1 MTAAAMRALVAGEA
15 GGPDVLRIEQRPVPV
30 PASGSLRIRVS
41 RCGLNPLD
49 LMARRGGAPWLTP
62 SWPVVLGIE
71 HSGRID
77 AVGEG
82 VDESWIGRHVTSNTV
97 LGGNADYSVVPEAAV
112 TLSPEGLDPDVAAVY
127 RGATHTAWRVLQ
139 LHGPPTDSQGWVLV
153 HSAAGTV
160 GPVATQLAKAR
171 GLRVVGVTSS
181 QAKAD
186 WAKPFGADE
195 IVVATGEDWV
205 APVRALTGDAGV
217 ALAIDGAG
225 GAAAL
230 RNIELLAPLGACV
243 FLGASSGTQAPAF
256 APRLLIGGATRVAGF
271 NLPVV
276 ERALGDAAE
285 VDAEITDRLRAGT
298 LRMPIGRIATLEE
311 TPELHRA
318 LEARELTGRTVIRIH
333 PEGAEA

>member
-1 MTAAAMRALVAGEA
+1 MTASTMRAVVARGA
-15 GGPDVLRIEQRPVPV
+15 GGPEVLQLEQVTVPQ
-30 PASGSLRIRVS
+30 PGPGRLRLRVS

-49 LMARRGGAPWLTP
+49 LMARRGAAPWLTP

-71 HSGRID
+71 HSGQVD

-82 VDESWIGRHVTSNTV
+82 VDEGWIGRHVTSTTV
-97 LGGNADYSVVPEAAV
+97 FGGNADYSVVPEASV
-112 TLSPEGLDPDVAAVY
+112 SVRPEGLDADVAAVY
-127 RGATHTAWRVLQ
+127 RGASHTALRVLE
-139 LHGPPTDSQGWVLV
+139 LYGPPEGSKRWVLV

-181 QAKAD
+181 HAKAD
-186 WAKPFGADE
+186 WARQFGADE

-205 APVRALTGDAGV
+205 DPVRAMTGSAGV
-217 ALAIDGAG
+217 ALAIDGNG

-243 FLGASSGTQAPAF
+243 FLGASSGTRAPAF
-256 APRLLIGGATRVAGF
+256 APRLLIGAATRIAGF

-276 ERALGDAAE
+276 EQALGDAAR
-285 VDAEITDRLRAGT
+285 VDAEIVGRLRAGT
-298 LRMPIGRIATLEE
+298 LRMPIGRIATLEDV
-311 TPELHRA
+311 PELHRA
-318 LEARELTGRTVIRIH
+318 LEARELMGRTVIRIH
-333 PEGAEA
+333 PD